1 MTAALRPPG
10 VVAERVDAALFD
22 LDRRIDWLTH
32 VSPLDNHERWVS
44 FRDSGF
50 SSCPPL
56 TYPPFELDVSGLA
69 GELDALPIGDVEQPT
84 IAVLLSEK
92 QRELRQFLTLLEARD
107 TPAFAMASETLFG
120 ATDPTLLDDA
130 CEILETA
137 PEEAP
142 AGPDADA
149 DTVAAE
155 AAAARD
161 RYRAIAPDFDF
172 EIRVVDDVD
181 AAMMV
186 HHGDL
191 VIDSHISIPLP
202 RVRALVAHEVGVH
215 VVTRHNGRRQPLRLF
230 ESGFADYDPLQ
241 EGLATFCEYL
251 AGCLPPTRLRTL
263 AARVV
268 AADLALAQEPVEAIF
283 AELRVHGIAERT
295 AFDVAVRAKRG
306 GGLTKDAVY
315 LQGLHELHAWLGDG
329 GDITQLFLGKY
340 ALGQRHLMAELLEDG
355 FLEPPAIL
363 PTCLTEPGA
372 DERLASAVDTPFTRL
387 YQLETPA

>member
-1 MTAALRPPG
+1 MTTALRPPG
-10 VVAERVDAALFD
+10 AVAERVDAALFD

-32 VSPLDNHERWVS
+32 VSPLDNHDRWVG

-50 SSCPPL
+50 TVCPPL
-56 TYPPFELDVSGLA
+56 TYPPFDLDVTGLRA
-69 GELDALPIGDVEQPT
+69 ELDALPVDEVEQPT
-84 IAVLLSEK
+84 IAVLLADK
-92 QRELRQFLTLLEARD
+92 QRELRQFLALLEARD
-107 TPAFAMASETLFG
+107 TPAFVMASESLFG
-120 ATDPTLLDDA
+120 ATDPTLLDAA
-130 CEILETA
+130 CEILRDA
-137 PEEAP
+137 PEQP
-142 AGPDADA
+142 PSGPDADA
-149 DTVAAE
+149 PAVAAE

-161 RYRAIAPDFDF
+161 RYRAVAADFDF
-172 EIRVVDDVD
+172 DILLVDDVD

-268 AADLALAQEPVEAIF
+268 AADLALSHQPIEAIF
-283 AELRVHGIAERT
+283 DELRRHGVEERS

-315 LQGLHELHAWLGDG
+315 LRGLHELHAWLGDG

-363 PTCLTEPGA
+363 PTCLTEDGGG
-372 DERLASAVDTPFTRL
+372 ERLAAAVDTPFTRL
-387 YQLETPA
+387 YQLETPS